1 MKYTY
6 LRFLGELQSVF
17 NQSFLFH
24 VFWLAIIKLNQ
35 ILENKKS
42 TASQEL
48 RVKLS
53 KPGKANDF
61 RITSHFPELA
71 YSQ

>member
-1 MKYTY
+1 M
-6 LRFLGELQSVF
+6 
-17 NQSFLFH
+17 
-24 VFWLAIIKLNQ
+24 AIIKLNQ

>member
-1 MKYTY
+1 M
-6 LRFLGELQSVF
+6 
-17 NQSFLFH
+17 
-24 VFWLAIIKLNQ
+24 AIIKLNQ

-48 RVKLS
+48 RVKLF
-53 KPGKANDF
+53 KAGKANDF

>member
-24 VFWLAIIKLNQ
+24 VFWVAIIKLNQ

-48 RVKLS
+48 CVKLS
-53 KPGKANDF
+53 KAGKANDF

>member
-24 VFWLAIIKLNQ
+24 VFWVAIIKLNQ

-53 KPGKANDF
+53 KAGKANDF

-71 YSQ
+71 YIQ